1 LRLTSDSLDCVR
13 LRTWEIFMAKMRY
26 RLSSDRYRVMTATA
40 ELARNFK
47 HGRNEVEKKDNQRTK
62 GLRDGGK
69 WS

>member
-1 LRLTSDSLDCVR
+1 
-13 LRTWEIFMAKMRY
+13 MAKMRY
-26 RLSSDRYRVMTATA
+26 RLSSDRYRVMTTTA